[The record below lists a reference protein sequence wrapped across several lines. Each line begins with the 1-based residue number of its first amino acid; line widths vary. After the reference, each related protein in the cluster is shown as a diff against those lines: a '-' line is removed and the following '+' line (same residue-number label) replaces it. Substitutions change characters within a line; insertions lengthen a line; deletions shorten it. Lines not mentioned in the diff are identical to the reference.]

1 MLSAKGRD
9 AEGLAM
15 IVKDVMSTEV
25 LTVPL
30 TATIA
35 ETATVMGK
43 RGVGSALV
51 MDGDQLVGI
60 FTERDALRAVASDFG
75 AAHHLVTQF
84 MTPRPSTVSAD
95 MPTHEAL
102 DTLMKRGFRHLPVV
116 EAGAVIGL
124 VSLRDLTASLEREL
138 EGRAD
143 KETEG

>member
-1 MLSAKGRD
+1 MTYVSVNLIRLPLGRACGIGCSRRRDGDAEGAGD

-15 IVKDVMSTEV
+15 VVKEVMSTEV

-102 DTLMKRGFRHLPVV
+102 DMLMKRGFRHLPVV
-116 EAGAVIGL
+116 EA
-124 VSLRDLTASLEREL
+124 
-138 EGRAD
+138 
-143 KETEG
+143 